1 MPLDKKPDENKDE
14 FVSRCISHEMGKGH
28 PQDQSIAMCI
38 SQWDNFSTA
47 TQSIDLPPASVNF
60 GRVRRIIF
68 NEDFNTDSLL
78 EYKKRGFS
86 IHIKSKRKY
95 QRSDRKTYN
104 KLKSVGLT
112 EDNLVFG
119 ELKDLNKRFDYDL
132 MMTGH
137 DPILEKLLITGRDI
151 SKSRVISQTP
161 VTNIDEALMSFEK
174 VKDVDMKFAKVNVVF
189 TYEEIPG
196 IPSVKSTSRPFCSKL
211 MSQSGKAW
219 SLEEIQN
226 LSSQHLIDMGLP
238 EDIFRFRG
246 GFYTNPDTG
255 VTTASCRHQW
265 VSKVIVE

>member
-14 FVSRCISHEMGKGH
+14 FVSRCISHEMGKGY

-47 TQSIDLPPASVNF
+47 TQSVDLPPASVNF
-60 GRVRRIIF
+60 GKVKRIIF
-68 NEDFNTDSLL
+68 NEDFDIPSLL
-78 EYKKRGFS
+78 EYKNRGFS

-104 KLKSVGLT
+104 RLKSVGLT

-137 DPILEKLLITGRDI
+137 DPILEKLLLTGRDI
-151 SKSRVISQTP
+151 SKCRVISQTP
-161 VTNIDEALMSFEK
+161 VSNMEEANISLSK
-174 VKDVDMKFAKVNVVF
+174 VKDVQMKFAKVSVVF
-189 TYEEIPG
+189 TYEEKPG
-196 IPSVKSTSRPFCSKL
+196 IPDVISKSRPFCSSL

-219 SLEEIQN
+219 TLEEIQN
-226 LSSQHLIDMGLP
+226 LSTEHLSVMGLP
-238 EDIFRFRG
+238 EDVFKFRG
-246 GFYTNPDTG
+246 GFYTNPNTN
-255 VTTASCRHQW
+255 VTTPSCRHEW